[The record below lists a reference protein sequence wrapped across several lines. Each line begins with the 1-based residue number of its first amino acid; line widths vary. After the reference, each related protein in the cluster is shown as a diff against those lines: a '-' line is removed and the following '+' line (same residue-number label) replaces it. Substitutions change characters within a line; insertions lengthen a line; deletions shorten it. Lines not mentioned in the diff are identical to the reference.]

1 MATEVPD
8 LAVALAVLRVARGWS
23 QADVAEA
30 SGVRASS
37 ISDYEQGK
45 KVPELRTLQK
55 ILLAMGYPLSAIDG
69 AETFVS
75 HLRQRKLDLE
85 GETGERDSGP
95 ELGSRTSA
103 AARWELEVACI
114 DAGRAVTGLL
124 RAALRSLGAGASP
137 SEASGAE
144 SDVDMTEIYAILSR
158 RYETGETDV
167 AARHNELEP

>member
-8 LAVALAVLRVARGWS
+8 LAVALAVLRVMRGLS
-23 QADVAEA
+23 QEDVAKP
-30 SGVRASS
+30 SGVRVSS
-37 ISDYEQGK
+37 ISEYERGK

-55 ILLAMGYPLSAIDG
+55 ILPAMGYPLSAIDE

-75 HLRQRKLDLE
+75 RFRQRLEQE
-85 GETGERDSGP
+85 GEPGERDSGP
-95 ELGSRTSA
+95 ERPRTSLT
-103 AARWELEVACI
+103 ARWDLEVACV
-114 DAGRAVTGLL
+114 DVGRAVTGLL

-144 SDVDMTEIYAILSR
+144 SNVDMDEVYEILSR
-158 RYETGETDV
+158 RYDSGDSDV